1 MTPLD
6 LGSWAAGALTGSMA
20 GAIPVAVFAGLLSFF
35 SPCVLPLIPGYLSY
49 VTGLGAADV
58 IEGQRRARTVVG
70 TFLFVVGFTVVF
82 VATGTIIGTLGKVLV
97 GHRRAIEIIVGALTV
112 VLGAMFAGL
121 VPLGRRE
128 LRIHRLPR
136 AGLAA
141 APILG
146 IVFGL
151 GWTPCIGPAL
161 SVVYGLSLTQG
172 SAARG
177 AVLATCY
184 SLGLGIPFI
193 AVAAAV
199 VWMGR
204 TIDAVRIHQ
213 HGVQRFGGILLM
225 TVGVLL
231 VTGWWESIMAML
243 RAWAAKFGA
252 VI

>member
-20 GAIPVAVFAGLLSFF
+20 GAILVAVFAGLLSFF

-70 TFLFVVGFTVVF
+70 TVLFVVGFTVVF

-97 GHRRAIEIIVGALTV
+97 GHRRAIELIVGALTV
-112 VLGAMFAGL
+112 ILGAMFAGF

-151 GWTPCIGPAL
+151 GWTPCIGP
-161 SVVYGLSLTQG
+161 
-172 SAARG
+172 G
-177 AVLATCY
+177 AVG
-184 SLGLGIPFI
+184 GLWAVLDPGISGPRR
-193 AVAAAV
+193 
-199 VWMGR
+199 G
-204 TIDAVRIHQ
+204 TGH
-213 HGVQRFGGILLM
+213 L
-225 TVGVLL
+225 LL
-231 VTGWWESIMAML
+231 VG
-243 RAWAAKFGA
+243 FGNS
-252 VI
+252 VYCGCCCCGVDGSHD

>member
-20 GAIPVAVFAGLLSFF
+20 GAILVAVFAGLLSFF

-70 TFLFVVGFTVVF
+70 TVLFVVGFTVVF

-172 SAARG
+172 SAVRG

-193 AVAAAV
+193 TAAAAV

-204 TIDAVRIHQ
+204 TIDAVRTHQ

-231 VTGWWESIMAML
+231 VTGWWGSIMAML